1 MKERLVLGIGD
12 NLLDA
17 VLGYLVVFIGLTLLM
32 TVIVI
37 VGKVM
42 VAQSKKSSA
51 KTEAAKPAEAAAPAA
66 TAPKKLAPGSAGDVK
81 IYDTDPRDAAMIMA
95 IVADKLGKPL
105 NELRFR
111 SIKEVIPDA
120 ECQTAIHYLFLLT
133 PLQWCTGLSSR
144 GFPSGP

>member
-51 KTEAAKPAEAAAPAA
+51 KKEAAKPAEAAAPAA

-105 NELRFR
+105 NELRCR
-111 SIKEVIPDA
+111 SIKEVK
-120 ECQTAIHYLFLLT
+120 
-133 PLQWCTGLSSR
+133 
-144 GFPSGP
+144 